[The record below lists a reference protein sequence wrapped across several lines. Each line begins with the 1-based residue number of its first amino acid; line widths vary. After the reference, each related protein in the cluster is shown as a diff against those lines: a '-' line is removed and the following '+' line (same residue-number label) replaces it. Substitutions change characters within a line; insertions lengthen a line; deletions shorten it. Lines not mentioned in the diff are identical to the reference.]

1 MFDNVVRLIGF
12 VGSDAEL
19 KTTKAQREYTVL
31 SLATTG
37 SWKDKNSD
45 GYIRRTE
52 WHKLVAWRNL
62 STFAATL
69 KKGAHVSVEGELRY
83 REFVPK
89 KQKKSKNGDQK
100 IRVAEIH
107 LSKIAKLDRAEKRD
121 SDALVPELGPET
133 EAPRGGSLHHWLQ
146 TRLASAT
153 GLLVMLGRVQFL
165 AEHPSSPVRYRLR
178 SFTKLAAN
186 ELCHHTVAAA
196 MRRVVVHYQVISMFA
211 DFGKILWRLPVG
223 INNT

>member
-1 MFDNVVRLIGF
+1 MYVYVGTLETLTHGDALPRKFGGTGLRKCLGERLSVCLERLRATKEKFMFDNVVRLIGF

-19 KTTKAQREYTVL
+19 KTTKTQREFTVL
-31 SLATTG
+31 SLATTA
-37 SWKDKNSD
+37 SWKDKNGD

-52 WHKLVAWRNL
+52 WHRLVAWGNL

-121 SDALVPELGPET
+121 SDAPVPELGPET
-133 EAPRGGSLHHWLQ
+133 EAP
-146 TRLASAT
+146 
-153 GLLVMLGRVQFL
+153 F
-165 AEHPSSPVRYRLR
+165 
-178 SFTKLAAN
+178 
-186 ELCHHTVAAA
+186 
-196 MRRVVVHYQVISMFA
+196 
-211 DFGKILWRLPVG
+211 
-223 INNT
+223 